1 MDRRARKA
9 RVEDLP
15 SGGTRYPWRILGI
28 FPVRIP
34 LRGAPAHGAL
44 ETPKLATMNPELS
57 DAREAFV
64 AAMKRD
70 TPGTD
75 LPRYTAVLDSLL
87 DWSAKRREL
96 LRFRPGGARTD
107 VLRFERAKT
116 KEVLWSAQIVR
127 RDSPNLE
134 IHLAAGRPLS
144 AEDRARTLETL
155 NAHSRDLLEE
165 GDRLRIRFGA
175 LKNAAALA
183 AVLALLEQL
192 LADEG
197 ASSKG
202 SVS

>member
-1 MDRRARKA
+1 
-9 RVEDLP
+9 
-15 SGGTRYPWRILGI
+15 
-28 FPVRIP
+28 
-34 LRGAPAHGAL
+34 
-44 ETPKLATMNPELS
+44 MNQDLS
-57 DAREAFV
+57 DARQAFV

-87 DWSAKRREL
+87 DWSAKRGEL
-96 LRFRPGGARTD
+96 LRFRPGGARAD

-127 RDSPNLE
+127 RGAPNLE

-144 AEDRARTLETL
+144 AEDRTRTMETL
-155 NAHSRDLLEE
+155 NAHSRDVLEE
-165 GDRLRIRFGA
+165 GERLRISFGA
-175 LKNAAALA
+175 LKNSAALA

-197 ASSKG
+197 TPSNAG
-202 SVS
+202 A